1 MNFCLSMKDIYKQYL
16 KLNRNIFIAFAV
28 DFIVSAIVAQMLI
41 EQEHYLNSTLT
52 LLADHGTFLSI
63 LGFLLYLDNRNKYRL
78 NSGKTNWSLLKTD
91 LVKIIASLGI
101 AEIIYTIVRWGF
113 QFYFLT
119 SDYEPYLASIMGQII
134 AVAIYLVIINFLV
147 KITRW
152 YKDER

>member
-1 MNFCLSMKDIYKQYL
+1 MKDIYKQYL

-41 EQEHYLNSTLT
+41 EQEHYINATVT

-101 AEIIYTIVRWGF
+101 AEIVYTIVRWGF
-113 QFYFLT
+113 HFYFLT

>member
-1 MNFCLSMKDIYKQYL
+1 MKDIYKQYL

-41 EQEHYLNSTLT
+41 EQEHYLNATVT
-52 LLADHGTFLSI
+52 ILADHVTFLSI

-91 LVKIIASLGI
+91 LVKIIAALGI

-119 SDYEPYLASIMGQII
+119 VDYEPYLASILGQII

-152 YKDER
+152 YKDDT

>member
-1 MNFCLSMKDIYKQYL
+1 MKDIYKQYL

-28 DFIVSAIVAQMLI
+28 DFVVSAIVAQMLI
-41 EQEHYLNSTLT
+41 EQEHYLNTTLT

-91 LVKIIASLGI
+91 LVKIITSLGI
-101 AEIIYTIVRWGF
+101 AEIVYTIVRWGF

-119 SDYEPYLASIMGQII
+119 ADYEPYLASIMGQII

>member
-1 MNFCLSMKDIYKQYL
+1 MKDIYKQYL

-28 DFIVSAIVAQMLI
+28 DFVVSAIVAQMLV
-41 EQEHYLNSTLT
+41 EQEHYLNTTIT

-78 NSGKTNWSLLKTD
+78 NSGTNWPLLKKD

-113 QFYFLT
+113 QYYFLT
-119 SDYEPYLASIMGQII
+119 VDYEPYLASIIGQSI
-134 AVAIYLVIINFLV
+134 AVSIYMVIINFLV
-147 KITRW
+147 KITKW
-152 YKDER
+152 YKND

>member
-1 MNFCLSMKDIYKQYL
+1 MKDIYKQYL

-28 DFIVSAIVAQMLI
+28 DFVVSAIVAQMLI

-101 AEIIYTIVRWGF
+101 AEIVYTIVRWGF

>member
-1 MNFCLSMKDIYKQYL
+1 MKDIYKQYQ

-41 EQEHYLNSTLT
+41 EQEHYLNATVT
-52 LLADHGTFLSI
+52 ILADHVTFLSI

-91 LVKIIASLGI
+91 LVKIIATLGI

-119 SDYEPYLASIMGQII
+119 VDYEPYLASILGQII

-152 YKDER
+152 YKDDT

>member
-1 MNFCLSMKDIYKQYL
+1 MKDIYKQYL

-41 EQEHYLNSTLT
+41 EQEHYLNTTLT

-119 SDYEPYLASIMGQII
+119 VDYEPYLASIIGQII
-134 AVAIYLVIINFLV
+134 AVSIYMVIINFLV

-152 YKDER
+152 YKDDT

>member
-1 MNFCLSMKDIYKQYL
+1 MKDIYKQYL

-28 DFIVSAIVAQMLI
+28 DFVVSAIVAQMLI
-41 EQEHYLNSTLT
+41 EQEHYLNSTIT

-78 NSGKTNWSLLKTD
+78 DSGTNWPLLKKD

-113 QFYFLT
+113 QYYFLT
-119 SDYEPYLASIMGQII
+119 VAYEPYLASIIGQII
-134 AVAIYLVIINFLV
+134 AVSIYMVIINFLV
-147 KITRW
+147 KITKW
-152 YKDER
+152 YKND

>member
-1 MNFCLSMKDIYKQYL
+1 MKDIYKQYL

-28 DFIVSAIVAQMLI
+28 DFVVSAMVAQMLV
-41 EQEHYLNSTLT
+41 EQEHYLNTTIT

-78 NSGKTNWSLLKTD
+78 NSGTNWSLLKKD

-113 QFYFLT
+113 QYYFLT
-119 SDYEPYLASIMGQII
+119 VDYEPYLASIIGQII
-134 AVAIYLVIINFLV
+134 AVSIYMVIINFLV
-147 KITRW
+147 KITKW
-152 YKDER
+152 YKND

>member
-1 MNFCLSMKDIYKQYL
+1 MKDIYKQYL

-41 EQEHYLNSTLT
+41 EQEPYLNSTLT

-91 LVKIIASLGI
+91 FVKIIASLGI

>member
-1 MNFCLSMKDIYKQYL
+1 MKDVYKQYL

-28 DFIVSAIVAQMLI
+28 DFLVSAIVAQTLI

-52 LLADHGTFLSI
+52 LLADHATFLSI

-78 NSGKTNWSLLKTD
+78 DSGTNWSLLKRD

-119 SDYEPYLASIMGQII
+119 IDYEPYLASITGQII
-134 AVAIYLVIINFLV
+134 AVVIYLIIINYLV
-147 KITRW
+147 KITKW
-152 YKDER
+152 YKDDA

>member
-1 MNFCLSMKDIYKQYL
+1 MKDIYKQYL

-28 DFIVSAIVAQMLI
+28 DFVVSAMVAQMLV
-41 EQEHYLNSTLT
+41 EQEHYLNTTIT

-78 NSGKTNWSLLKTD
+78 NSGTNWPLLKKD

-113 QFYFLT
+113 QYYFLT
-119 SDYEPYLASIMGQII
+119 VNYEPYLASIIGQII
-134 AVAIYLVIINFLV
+134 AVSIYMVIINFLV
-147 KITRW
+147 KITKW
-152 YKDER
+152 YKNN

>member
-1 MNFCLSMKDIYKQYL
+1 MKDIYKQYL

-28 DFIVSAIVAQMLI
+28 DFVVSAMVAQMLV
-41 EQEHYLNSTLT
+41 EQEHYLNTTIT

-78 NSGKTNWSLLKTD
+78 NSGTNWSLLKKD

-113 QFYFLT
+113 QYYFLT
-119 SDYEPYLASIMGQII
+119 VDYEPYLASIIGQII
-134 AVAIYLVIINFLV
+134 AVSIFMVIINFLV
-147 KITRW
+147 
-152 YKDER
+152 

>member
-1 MNFCLSMKDIYKQYL
+1 MKDIYKQYL

-28 DFIVSAIVAQMLI
+28 DFVVSAMVAQMLV
-41 EQEHYLNSTLT
+41 EQEHYLNTTIT

-78 NSGKTNWSLLKTD
+78 NSGTNWSLLKKD

-113 QFYFLT
+113 QYYFLT
-119 SDYEPYLASIMGQII
+119 VDFEPYLASIIGQII
-134 AVAIYLVIINFLV
+134 AVSIYMVIINFLV
-147 KITRW
+147 KITKW
-152 YKDER
+152 YKND

>member
-1 MNFCLSMKDIYKQYL
+1 MKDIYKQYL

-28 DFIVSAIVAQMLI
+28 DFLVSAIVAQTLI

-52 LLADHGTFLSI
+52 LLADHATFLSI

-78 NSGKTNWSLLKTD
+78 DSGTDWSLLKRD
-91 LVKIIASLGI
+91 LVKIIASLGV
-101 AEIIYTIVRWGF
+101 AEIIYTIVSWGF

-119 SDYEPYLASIMGQII
+119 IDYEPYLASITGQII
-134 AVAIYLVIINFLV
+134 AVVIYLIIINYLV

-152 YKDER
+152 YKDDT

>member
-1 MNFCLSMKDIYKQYL
+1 MEDIYKKYL

-28 DFIVSAIVAQMLI
+28 DFIVSAIVAQTLI
-41 EQEHYLNSTLT
+41 EQEHYLNATIT
-52 LLADHGTFLSI
+52 ILADHGTFLSI

-78 NSGKTNWSLLKTD
+78 DSGKTNWPLLKID

-113 QFYFLT
+113 HFYFLT
-119 SDYEPYLASIMGQII
+119 VDYEPYLASIIGQAI

-147 KITRW
+147 KITKW
-152 YKDER
+152 YKV

>member
-1 MNFCLSMKDIYKQYL
+1 MKDIYKQYL

-41 EQEHYLNSTLT
+41 EQEHYLNATVT

-119 SDYEPYLASIMGQII
+119 VDYEPYLASIIGQII
-134 AVAIYLVIINFLV
+134 AVAIYLVVINFLV

-152 YKDER
+152 YKD

>member
-1 MNFCLSMKDIYKQYL
+1 MKDIYKQYL

-28 DFIVSAIVAQMLI
+28 DFVVSAIVAQMLI
-41 EQEHYLNSTLT
+41 EQEHYLNTTLT

>member
-1 MNFCLSMKDIYKQYL
+1 MKDIYKQYL

-41 EQEHYLNSTLT
+41 EQEHYINATVT

-78 NSGKTNWSLLKTD
+78 NSGTDWSLLKRD

-119 SDYEPYLASIMGQII
+119 ADYEPYLASIMGQII

>member
-1 MNFCLSMKDIYKQYL
+1 MEDTYKKYL

-28 DFIVSAIVAQMLI
+28 DFIVSAIVAQTLI
-41 EQEHYLNSTLT
+41 EQEHYLNATIT
-52 LLADHGTFLSI
+52 ILADHGTFLSI

-78 NSGKTNWSLLKTD
+78 DSGKTNWSLLKID
-91 LVKIIASLGI
+91 LVKIIASLGV

-119 SDYEPYLASIMGQII
+119 VDYEPYLASIIGQAI

-147 KITRW
+147 KITKW
-152 YKDER
+152 YKG

>member
-1 MNFCLSMKDIYKQYL
+1 MKDVYKQYL

-41 EQEHYLNSTLT
+41 EQEHYLNATVT

-78 NSGKTNWSLLKTD
+78 NSGKTNWPQLKTD

-113 QFYFLT
+113 QFYFL
-119 SDYEPYLASIMGQII
+119 SVDYEPYLASITGQII
-134 AVAIYLVIINFLV
+134 AVAIYLVVINFLV

-152 YKDER
+152 YKD

>member
-1 MNFCLSMKDIYKQYL
+1 MKDLYKQYL

-28 DFIVSAIVAQMLI
+28 DFLVSAIVAQTLI
-41 EQEHYLNSTLT
+41 EQEHYLNSTVT
-52 LLADHGTFLSI
+52 LLADHATFLSI
-63 LGFLLYLDNRNKYRL
+63 LGFLIYLDNRNKYRL
-78 NSGKTNWSLLKTD
+78 NSGTNWSLLKRD

-119 SDYEPYLASIMGQII
+119 VDYEPYLASIMGQII

-152 YKDER
+152 YKDDT

>member
-1 MNFCLSMKDIYKQYL
+1 MKDIYKQYL

-41 EQEHYLNSTLT
+41 EQEHYLNATVT

-78 NSGKTNWSLLKTD
+78 NSGKTNWPLLKTD

-113 QFYFLT
+113 HFYFLT
-119 SDYEPYLASIMGQII
+119 VDYEPYLASIIGQAI

-147 KITRW
+147 KITKW
-152 YKDER
+152 YKDDR

>member
-1 MNFCLSMKDIYKQYL
+1 MKDIYKQYL

-28 DFIVSAIVAQMLI
+28 DFVVSAIVAQMLI
-41 EQEHYLNSTLT
+41 EQEHYLNATIT
-52 LLADHGTFLSI
+52 ILADHGTFLSI

-78 NSGKTNWSLLKTD
+78 DSGKTNWPLLKID

-113 QFYFLT
+113 HFYFLT
-119 SDYEPYLASIMGQII
+119 VDYEPYLASIIGQAI

-147 KITRW
+147 KITKW
-152 YKDER
+152 YKDDR

>member
-1 MNFCLSMKDIYKQYL
+1 MKDIYKQYL

-41 EQEHYLNSTLT
+41 EQEHYLNTTLT
-52 LLADHGTFLSI
+52 LLADHGTFLSM

-101 AEIIYTIVRWGF
+101 AEIVYTIVRWGF

-134 AVAIYLVIINFLV
+134 AVAIYLVIINYLV

>member
-1 MNFCLSMKDIYKQYL
+1 MEDIYKKYL

-28 DFIVSAIVAQMLI
+28 DFIVSAIVAQTLI
-41 EQEHYLNSTLT
+41 EQEHYLNATIT
-52 LLADHGTFLSI
+52 ILADHGTFLSI

-78 NSGKTNWSLLKTD
+78 DSGKTNWPLLKID

-113 QFYFLT
+113 HFYFLT
-119 SDYEPYLASIMGQII
+119 VDYEPYLASITGQII
-134 AVAIYLVIINFLV
+134 AVAIYLVVINFLV

-152 YKDER
+152 YKD

>member
-1 MNFCLSMKDIYKQYL
+1 MEDTYKKYL

-28 DFIVSAIVAQMLI
+28 DFIVSAIVAQTLI
-41 EQEHYLNSTLT
+41 EQEHYLNATVT
-52 LLADHGTFLSI
+52 ILADHGTFLSI

-78 NSGKTNWSLLKTD
+78 DSGKTNWPLLKID
-91 LVKIIASLGI
+91 LIKIIASLGV

-119 SDYEPYLASIMGQII
+119 VDYEPYLASIIGQAI

-147 KITRW
+147 NIKIR
-152 YKDER
+152 YKDDR